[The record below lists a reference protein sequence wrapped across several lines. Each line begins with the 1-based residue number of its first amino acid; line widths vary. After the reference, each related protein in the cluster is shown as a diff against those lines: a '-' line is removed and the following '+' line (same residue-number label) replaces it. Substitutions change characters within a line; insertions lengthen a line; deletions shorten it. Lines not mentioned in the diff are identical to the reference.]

1 MFKELKR
8 ILTSRTLYLSVGGL
22 IVAGTL
28 LLVLI
33 DKVIMPAYTNY
44 DEGITVPNVTRLS
57 LTEAEEKLTSYGLRV
72 EVADRRSNSSF
83 PADYVIDQSPLPSKI
98 VKPDRKVYLTVNS
111 LSTPK
116 VEVPDV
122 VNLSYR
128 NAEIQLQNYGLRV
141 DYVRYES
148 SRFKNSVLSQ
158 SVPDGEIVEE
168 GTAIDLT
175 VSDGLGEKMVQVP
188 DIVGLRLS
196 EAQQELRKAGFKVE
210 RIRYRPVKDVSPNIV
225 ISYTPNKDQIIEG
238 EPIVLIVSER
248 YEVREESESGAVQ
261 ADTSY
266 IENPDSSFN

>member
-1 MFKELKR
+1 MLKEL
-8 ILTSRTLYLSVGGL
+8 IQLLTSKRFYLAIAGL
-22 IVAGTL
+22 VVAGAL

-33 DKVIMPAYTNY
+33 DRVFMPAYTNY

-57 LTEAEEKLTSYGLRV
+57 LTEAEKMLASYGLRV
-72 EVADRRSNSSF
+72 EIADRRSNSAF
-83 PADYVIDQSPLPSKI
+83 PADYVIDQSPTPAKI
-98 VKPDRKVYLTVNS
+98 VKPNRKIYLTVNTP
-111 LSTPK
+111 STPK

-122 VNLSYR
+122 ANLSYR

-141 DYVRYES
+141 GTVSYEP
-148 SRFKNSVLSQ
+148 SRFKTTVLKQ
-158 SVPDGEIVEE
+158 SIPAGEIVEE

-175 VSDGLGEKMVQVP
+175 VSDGLGAKMVQVP

-196 EAQQELRKAGFKVE
+196 EAQQELRKAGFRVE
-210 RIRYRPVKDVSPNIV
+210 RIRFRPVKEVTPNTV
-225 ISYTPNKDQIIEG
+225 VGYTPNEDQIIEG

-266 IENPDSSFN
+266 MENPDSSLR